1 MTGFLLLALLSS
13 PAMAAGEAPPDWRL
27 LYEDGTVLTAPAPG
41 AGTGEAAAPVGVWAW
56 SERHAPRALER
67 FGEELGP
74 EDAGRLEVR
83 VTRPQPAREGE
94 PAAPLRLVAAPA
106 AMWDLFPERWL
117 PSWPVPEGGRL
128 ALPHRPGERWRLRLV
143 GEAEGSWWVDLP
155 AGRARA
161 ELSSARARGVEILLT
176 DPEGR
181 PVEGATVN
189 LFRTSA
195 AGASAPRFWSR
206 ERSERGRVRWAGVP
220 DRETLFVWVRPR
232 GDLAETTVSGLPSE
246 LPEAI
251 RLAPGARA
259 GGRVVDEE
267 GRPLPGVRI
276 RLETWVADGFGAS
289 AAAESGGDGR
299 WEVTGLPPGRAALV
313 LRADGRVPDVRQV
326 ELVAG
331 RNDLGTDVLLPS
343 AALGVRLMADD
354 GRPVAGGTVRHGRLV
369 EARSGPDGRARLEG
383 LPLAPL
389 DLRGT
394 AERHLEGRARV
405 NPPFPPEVELVL
417 PRAFTVEGRIVGLD
431 RQPLAGAWLKLS
443 ERGGF
448 CDLTVEE
455 SGRFLSDLR
464 PGAAAHLEAGAPGA
478 VSERWPIAAGE
489 AGEWR
494 DLGDLVLGRG
504 LEVTGR
510 VVDADTGEP
519 LGGARIWAPR
529 PGRFGPEVAWASG
542 DLVEA
547 ASGGD
552 GRFRLSGLRAGA
564 LLLRVDAPGRA
575 RAHRDLLLTDEE
587 PVADAGEIPLGRGA
601 TVQVVAAGLD
611 PDAAENRGAEATVDL
626 RGEWQ
631 ALDLLRAPLRE
642 GRATVRNVPPG
653 PVLVSVQ
660 AGPRVLCERAVSVP
674 ADEPEIEVA
683 CDDEGPEVRG
693 TVWSGS
699 YRATGGH
706 LTWSREQAP
715 RPGRILNRASPGGLV
730 QQLVVG
736 IGRPAVR
743 VPVAPDGSFRT
754 TELLPARWS
763 VNWDAGGGAL
773 SPPLAVEVPPGERF
787 ETVLRF
793 PGEGLAGRVVDEEGE
808 PVVRARVVELTSG
821 AFALSGDDGAFTL
834 TGLAPGPY
842 AVQARD
848 RELSSEIAEGVL
860 EAGEP
865 APEIVLVLGEGQRL
879 RLEVRVATADG
890 APAAGA
896 FVFLDFAGQGARILT
911 ADRTGTAVAEISPP
925 LPESVRVAAT
935 TGAAWAFSGW
945 IPWREARAGISA
957 VLGSARLLVRVEEGG
972 GVPRLLAPGG
982 WDLGLLALQLGAPLR
997 LAPDAPLL
1005 LAGLPAGSYRI
1016 ELGGATAAFDLA
1028 EGEVA
1033 EIELSE

>member
-1 MTGFLLLALLSS
+1 MTRFLLLALLLS

-27 LYEDGTVLTAPAPG
+27 LYEDGTVLAAPAPG
-41 AGTGEAAAPVGVWAW
+41 AETGEAAAPVAVWGW
-56 SERHAPRALER
+56 SERHAPRAMER

-83 VTRPQPAREGE
+83 VTRPRPAREGE

-117 PSWPVPEGGRL
+117 PSWPVPESGRL
-128 ALPHRPGERWRLRLV
+128 ALPHRKGERWRLRLV

-161 ELSSARARGVEILLT
+161 ELSSARAGGVEILLT

-181 PVEGATVN
+181 PVDGATVN
-189 LFRTSA
+189 LFRSSA
-195 AGASAPRFWSR
+195 SGATAPRFWSR

-232 GDLAETTVSGLPSE
+232 GELAETTVSGLPSE
-246 LPEAI
+246 LPQAI

-259 GGRVVDEE
+259 VGRVVDEE

-276 RLETWVADGFGAS
+276 RLESWVADGFAAS
-289 AAAESGGDGR
+289 SAAESGSDGR

-313 LRADGRVPDVRQV
+313 LRADGRVSDARQV
-326 ELVAG
+326 ELRAG
-331 RNDLGTDVLLPS
+331 ANDLGS
-343 AALGVRLMADD
+343 ATLARGVTLAVRLVGGD
-354 GRPVAGGTVRHGRLV
+354 GLPVAGGTVRSGRLV
-369 EARSGPDGRARLEG
+369 EARSGADGRARLEG

-394 AERHLEGRARV
+394 ADRHLEGRARV

-417 PRAFTVEGRIVGLD
+417 PRAFTVEGRIVDVAGV
-431 RQPLAGAWLKLS
+431 PLAGAWLKLS
-443 ERGGF
+443 ERARL

-504 LEVTGR
+504 LEVAGR
-510 VVDADTGEP
+510 VVAADTGEP

-529 PGRFGPEVAWASG
+529 PGQFGPEVAWASG

-547 ASGGD
+547 ATGGD
-552 GRFRLSGLRAGA
+552 GRFRLSGLRAGP

-587 PVADAGEIPLGRGA
+587 PVSDAGEIPLGRGT
-601 TVQVVAAGLD
+601 TVHVVVAGLD
-611 PDAAENRGAEATVDL
+611 PDGAESRSAEARVDL

-653 PVLVSVQ
+653 RVLVSVQ
-660 AGPRVLCERAVSVP
+660 AGPRLLCERAVSVP
-674 ADEPEIEVA
+674 ADEPEIEVE
-683 CDDEGPEVRG
+683 CDGEGPEVSG
-693 TVWSGS
+693 TVWSGDF
-699 YRATGGH
+699 RATGGS
-706 LTWSREQAP
+706 LTWSTEQAP
-715 RPGRILNRASPGGLV
+715 RSGRILNRASPGGLV
-730 QQLVVG
+730 QQSVVG
-736 IGRPAVR
+736 IGRPAVL

-754 TELLPARWS
+754 TELVAGRWTVTWNAS
-763 VNWDAGGGAL
+763 GGTL
-773 SPPLAVEVPPGERF
+773 SPPLEVVIPAAERF
-787 ETVLRF
+787 ETALRF
-793 PGEGLAGRVVDEEGE
+793 PGEGLAGRVVDEEGD
-808 PVVRARVVELTSG
+808 PVAGARIVELTSG
-821 AFALSGDDGAFTL
+821 AFALSRDDGGFTL

-848 RELSSEIAEGVL
+848 RELASEIAEGVL

-879 RLEVRVATADG
+879 RFEVRVATADG

-911 ADRTGTAVAEISPP
+911 ADRTGVATAEISPP

-935 TGAAWAFSGW
+935 TGAGWSFSGW
-945 IPWREARAGISA
+945 VPWREARAGISA
-957 VLGSARLLVRVEEGG
+957 VLGSARLLVRVAEGG

-1016 ELGGATAAFDLA
+1016 ELGGAAAAVDLA
-1028 EGEVA
+1028 EGDVA